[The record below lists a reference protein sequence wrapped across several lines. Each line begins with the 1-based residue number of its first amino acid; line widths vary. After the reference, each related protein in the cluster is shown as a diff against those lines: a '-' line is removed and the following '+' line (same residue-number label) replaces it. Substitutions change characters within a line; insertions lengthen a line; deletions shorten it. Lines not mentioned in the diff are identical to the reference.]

1 MCCLM
6 GLQCSACLV
15 CPVCGSDVDAPVR
28 SLGGCTV
35 QDGAVGVLQ
44 AIMMVVFVYSFQK
57 SYIIFF
63 FLYHNLVLE

>member
-1 MCCLM
+1 MR
-6 GLQCSACLV
+6 G
-15 CPVCGSDVDAPVR
+15 
-28 SLGGCTV
+28 LGGRTLP
-35 QDGAVGVLQ
+35 DGAVGVLQ

>member
-1 MCCLM
+1 M
-6 GLQCSACLV
+6 
-15 CPVCGSDVDAPVR
+15 DAPMR
-28 SLGGCTV
+28 SLGGRTV

-63 FLYHNLVLE
+63 FLYHNLVLEWWY